1 MKGTE
6 EEVSKR
12 GELWERRYANVPV
25 CGDKSRGSCWRRRLP
40 GLCPRLCRIVNRS
53 QLLFAVKQTLQFKP
67 KTYIIPF
74 IVFWGQYWESSTRRG
89 AAVVDAYAGKVGV

>member
-25 CGDKSRGSCWRRRLP
+25 CGDKSRGSCWRRRRLS
-40 GLCPRLCRIVNRS
+40 GLCPRLGRIVNRS

-67 KTYIIPF
+67 KTYIIT
-74 IVFWGQYWESSTRRG
+74 IYSLLG
-89 AAVVDAYAGKVGV
+89 AVLGELNPSRSCCC